1 MLPLDWFLCSLEHSS
16 AATISDRVYKGQNNV
31 REHQNMTKMTNST
44 RKSGSTFAVTGIKR
58 SEKSETLAKSKIFV
72 KKIEKIFKKLNPSKK
87 EIEDKLE
94 AQQSR
99 IAELEAEVK
108 RLNKQNRQTNKRI
121 FEQNAPKSTS
131 KIRSS
136 QIELTTGNRRIS
148 AEFSRN
154 IKIQRKCDF
163 SQSTS
168 RIHNVSLGVNHEQV
182 NIKGLEMG
190 WQLPRNVNVGYG
202 MATHPPRRLNSS
214 VVRRSPTR
222 RDSEINFSILL

>member
-1 MLPLDWFLCSLEHSS
+1 
-16 AATISDRVYKGQNNV
+16 
-31 REHQNMTKMTNST
+31 MTKMTNST
-44 RKSGSTFAVTGIKR
+44 RKSGSTFAITGIKR
-58 SEKSETLAKSKIFV
+58 TSEKSENLAASKSKVIV
-72 KKIEKIFKKLNPSKK
+72 KKIEKIFRKLNPSKK
-87 EIEDKLE
+87 QIEDKLE

-131 KIRSS
+131 KLRSS
-136 QIELTTGNRRIS
+136 QLELTTSRRVS

-154 IKIQRKCDF
+154 VKVQRRCDF

-168 RIHNVSLGVNHEQV
+168 RINHEQV

-190 WQLPRNVNVGYG
+190 WQLPRNTSVGYG
-202 MATHPPRRLNSS
+202 MATHPPRRLNAS
-214 VVRRSPTR
+214 VARRSPTR
-222 RDSEINFSILL
+222 RESELNFSILL

>member
-1 MLPLDWFLCSLEHSS
+1 
-16 AATISDRVYKGQNNV
+16 
-31 REHQNMTKMTNST
+31 MTKMTNST
-44 RKSGSTFAVTGIKR
+44 RKSGSTFAITGIKR

-136 QIELTTGNRRIS
+136 QIELPTSNRRIS

-163 SQSTS
+163 SQFSQSTS
-168 RIHNVSLGVNHEQV
+168 RIHNVNHEQV

-190 WQLPRNVNVGYG
+190 WQLPRNLNVGYG

-222 RDSEINFSILL
+222 RDSELNFSILL